1 MKYIYICINITCVY
15 IHIVYGIL
23 YILQCML
30 YVVYISI
37 NLISISRHIHIQNTL
52 RNSAWE
58 GATQPSELVDAMSQ
72 MLEADVGRFLCL
84 VWEFRGKL
92 IRIAHEKWRIHWNL
106 MDFWVEL
113 MVWVYSNGPF
123 LNPALG
129 LGWWTIHLLIIS
141 IQKIMLNHQ
150 IWGYA
155 FSDKT
160 KWFI

>member
-1 MKYIYICINITCVY
+1 
-15 IHIVYGIL
+15 
-23 YILQCML
+23 ML

-37 NLISISRHIHIQNTL
+37 NLISISKHIHIQNTL

-113 MVWVYSNGPF
+113 MVWDTVMDLFLTQLWGWDDERFIFWSFQYTKSWSTIKFGDTPF
-123 LNPALG
+123 SIWMIYYDLLG
-129 LGWWTIHLLIIS
+129 RN
-141 IQKIMLNHQ
+141 MLNQ
-150 IWGYA
+150 ST
-155 FSDKT
+155 FTMVCVKEQ
-160 KWFI
+160 F